1 MSVRDSA
8 IASCARRSFQRS
20 LILTAD
26 TMPPSG
32 GSRRSSVPCLRSCG
46 WSRASVLQ
54 FSWASPSRRLRRSW
68 RPQGDGSARL
78 LLAVP
83 AGTANRT
90 GVSATRCLRFATI
103 HPHRWACCSDDP
115 LPASTSQ
122 VLEMARSCD
131 VLPPLTVKSGGLWST
146 SAAWTSSPI
155 HPSSST
161 TIGWAEPV
169 VGRQD
174 FRGGGGPSQSAGSAN
189 KPQSH

>member
-1 MSVRDSA
+1 MP
-8 IASCARRSFQRS
+8 ARRRE
-20 LILTAD
+20 TAIMID
-26 TMPPSG
+26 DAPRQPCVLSSRTTGRIANSSRAFSPQPATSSPG
-32 GSRRSSVPCLRSCG
+32 PQIRASRRN
-46 WSRASVLQ
+46 
-54 FSWASPSRRLRRSW
+54 
-68 RPQGDGSARL
+68 DT
-78 LLAVP
+78 

-103 HPHRWACCSDDP
+103 HPHRWACCTDDP